1 MALRGATVAPRGE
14 HLAPRGA
21 IKWRVRCI
29 ATMAPFWRHNG
40 AILANLWRH
49 VAPCGAKMANG
60 NFKFAIFWR
69 HVATPPRGDVQWYV
83 KLCSHRHMAPNWRH
97 MANCFRATMTS
108 CGAEMAP
115 LWRHVAPLLRH
126 VAIGNF
132 RIEAIFA
139 HNGATWRMA
148 PIWRHVANLTF
159 EGRPGGHAND
169 NS

>member
-1 MALRGATVAPRGE
+1 MAPRGATV
-14 HLAPRGA
+14 APRGA

-49 VAPCGAKMANG
+49 VAPRGAKMANG

-97 MANCFRATMTS
+97 VAPKWRHMANCFRATMTS
-108 CGAEMAP
+108 RGAKMAP

-126 VAIGNF
+126 VAPRGDW
-132 RIEAIFA
+132 E
-139 HNGATWRMA
+139 
-148 PIWRHVANLTF
+148 L
-159 EGRPGGHAND
+159 
-169 NS
+169 